1 MIRAFNTTN
10 KIVYGWM
17 SISNTKS
24 TNDRGKVEPRV
35 VIKGERGDLGSSHP
49 KDFIKFLNGIICRI
63 EIHVGT
69 AKEAALY
76 LTAVPMG
83 LGDLTYKTE
92 VWEVELG
99 SDRIPCIILPIGQ
112 SPNQKKGSKVA
123 QIMIQETMD
132 HKTGLCIFP
141 LLEQVRDKITT
152 IFCHHNSPFFWGSSN
167 DYSELPHRESTPH
180 HSREG

>member
-69 AKEAALY
+69 AKEAAL
-76 LTAVPMG
+76 P
-83 LGDLTYKTE
+83 D
-92 VWEVELG
+92 
-99 SDRIPCIILPIGQ
+99 S
-112 SPNQKKGSKVA
+112 SPNG
-123 QIMIQETMD
+123 T
-132 HKTGLCIFP
+132 
-141 LLEQVRDKITT
+141 R
-152 IFCHHNSPFFWGSSN
+152 
-167 DYSELPHRESTPH
+167 
-180 HSREG
+180 